1 MRFTYP
7 ILQVLALC
15 QYASA
20 SPCKPSTTTAP
31 LDATTSATES
41 SVITATTSSAE
52 PSTTTSSGP
61 QQPTNLLRNP
71 GFEEDTIAPWV
82 RPRSDGT
89 ISISTSD
96 SHGGSQSG
104 YMTGAPGGPA
114 AMGFKQSI
122 DSSLIEADTNYQF
135 SAWVKTTLRGGCF
148 NQQLQCGT
156 GNAIF
161 GQSNF
166 GGALDTWVLATGTCS
181 WTQAALDAG
190 PSVLITGTC
199 ERLNFYVDD
208 AVLVKG
214 T

>member
-1 MRFTYP
+1 MRFTHP
-7 ILQVLALC
+7 LLQLLALC

-20 SPCKPSTTTAP
+20 SPCKPSATSVP
-31 LDATTSATES
+31 LDVTTSATES
-41 SVITATTSSAE
+41 SVITATTPSAE

-71 GFEEDTIAPWV
+71 VFEEDTIEPWI
-82 RPRSDGT
+82 RPRSDGA

-104 YMTGAPGGPA
+104 YMSGAPGDPA
-114 AMGFKQSI
+114 VMGFKQSI

-135 SAWVKTTLRGGCF
+135 SAWVKTTLRSSCF

-166 GGALDTWVLATGTCS
+166 GGL
-181 WTQAALDAG
+181 
-190 PSVLITGTC
+190 
-199 ERLNFYVDD
+199 
-208 AVLVKG
+208 
-214 T
+214 